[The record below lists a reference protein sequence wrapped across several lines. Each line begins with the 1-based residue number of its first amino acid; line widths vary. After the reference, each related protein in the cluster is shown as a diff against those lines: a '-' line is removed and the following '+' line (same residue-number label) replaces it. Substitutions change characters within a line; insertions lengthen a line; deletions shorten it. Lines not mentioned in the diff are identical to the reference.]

1 MSYRLALDIGTNSIG
16 WCALDL
22 DQKGRPCGV
31 SGMGVRIFP
40 DGRKATNQE
49 PLAADR
55 RLKRQMRRMRDRYLR
70 RRGQLMNAL
79 VRHGLMPAAE
89 AERKALEVLDPYAL
103 RARGLD
109 APLTLHELGRALFHL
124 NQRRGF
130 RSNRK
135 VDKDE
140 ESGKIKPAI
149 QKLRNLMAESETRTL
164 GEFLDQRHRQYQ
176 AVRSRLHGK
185 GKQAGYD
192 FYPERSLVEEEFDA
206 LWTAQAKYHPDQT
219 DAAREEIRK
228 IIFYQR
234 PLKPVRPGLCTLEP
248 EEDRAPQ
255 ALPVAQRFR
264 IYQELNHL
272 RAASPDLEE
281 RPLTLAERDTLAR
294 HLLQGKDL
302 TFDALRRKLKLPE
315 GWTFSLEAEN
325 RDKLKGDL
333 AAKVLGSKDHFGP
346 RWHTL
351 SQEDQERLVD
361 LLLVTEDEALLLGLL
376 TTEWGLTAAQA
387 AKVAVAPLPKGY
399 SRLSCKA
406 LHAVTRE
413 LAAEVVPYA
422 EAVVR
427 AGYASHSQ
435 FDTGEIHDR
444 LPYYALVL
452 QRHVMTDPDHHGN
465 PTKPAALRFGRITNP
480 TVHIALNQL
489 RKVVNALIKAQG
501 LPAQVV
507 LEVARD
513 LKNGPQARR
522 EIKDR
527 QAKNKQANDDRRKLL
542 EEMGIAVTAD
552 ALLRLRLW
560 EELAKD
566 PVARRCPY
574 TGEQISIRRL
584 FSAEVEVEHILPF
597 ARTLDNSPANMTVS
611 LRRANRYK
619 ENRTPFEAFG
629 QSRDGY
635 DWPGIVE
642 RAGEMPPNKRK
653 RFAPEALERFQEQG
667 DFLDRQL
674 VDTQYISRVA
684 REYLSCL
691 YAPRKTAPVWATP
704 GRLTSL
710 LAARWLAHGPDEPPV
725 PGQYRHLTLTREGF
739 MRKQRIDHR
748 HHAVDA
754 ALIGVTDRGLL
765 KQVADLRAREVDQG
779 VERFLA
785 GLAEP
790 WERFRDQVLEA
801 AGQIVVSHRPDHG
814 IGGQLHDENPFGIL
828 GKNDTPGNAQKY
840 APVSKL
846 VKPADLLKVKGFGLR
861 AELLRAATGRG
872 LGECRQIV
880 ARLQGMRE
888 KDAKEGINSLVGMAD
903 KDFTERVAAF
913 AASRG
918 MRRVRLRDKVALVA
932 IMDKTGRAYK
942 GVKTCGNAYYE
953 IRLKPDGIWDGDIVS
968 RLDACRPGFRTRWFR
983 TRCAELGYPLV
994 TRLFSNDMLEIIDN
1008 GERKI
1013 VYVVKLSEKQIAL
1026 AEHREADVD
1035 RRTRD
1040 PRNPFSLIYKGSPA
1054 ALQKSGARPLYV
1066 DPIGRVR
1073 YLEAPCHA
1081 SPGGGDSW

>member
-16 WCALDL
+16 WCVLDL
-22 DQKGRPCGV
+22 DAGGKPCGV
-31 SGMGVRIFP
+31 RSMGVRIFP
-40 DGRKATNQE
+40 DGRDAKTMAS
-49 PLAADR
+49 LAADR

-70 RRGQLMNAL
+70 RREQLMNAL
-79 VRHGLMPAAE
+79 IRHGLMPAAE
-89 AERKALEVLDPYAL
+89 AERKALETLDPYAL
-103 RARGLD
+103 RSRGLD
-109 APLTLHELGRALFHL
+109 APLALPELGRALFHL

-140 ESGKIKPAI
+140 ESGKIRPAI
-149 QKLRNLMAESETRTL
+149 QKLRGLMAESGTRTL
-164 GEFLDQRHRQYQ
+164 GEFLGKRHGQGLT
-176 AVRSRLHGK
+176 VRARLQGK
-185 GKQAGYD
+185 GAKAGYD

-206 LWTAQAKYHPDQT
+206 LWAVQAGHHAELI
-219 DAAREEIRK
+219 DAAREEIRD
-228 IIFYQR
+228 IIFFQR
-234 PLKPVRPGLCTLEP
+234 RLKPVDPGRCTFEP
-248 EEDRAPQ
+248 GERRASA

-272 RAASPDLEE
+272 RAASPYLEE
-281 RPLTLAERDTLAR
+281 RPLTLAERDALAQ

-302 TFDALRRKLKLPE
+302 TFATMRRKLRLPE
-315 GWTFSLEAEN
+315 GWTFSLEAGE

-333 AAKVLGSKDHFGP
+333 TAKVLGSKDRFGP
-346 RWHTL
+346 RWRAL
-351 SQEDQERLVD
+351 SPEEQERLVD
-361 LLLVTEDEALLLGLL
+361 LLLDTEDEALLLGLL
-376 TTEWGLTAAQA
+376 AADWGLDPARA
-387 AKVAVAPLPKGY
+387 AKVADAPLPTGY
-399 SRLSCKA
+399 SRLSRKA

-422 EAVVR
+422 EAVTR

-435 FDTGEIHDR
+435 FATGEIRDR
-444 LPYYALVL
+444 LPYYGIVL
-452 QRHVMTDPDHHGN
+452 QRYVTFGSGH
-465 PTKPAALRFGRITNP
+465 PADRAEERFGRITNP

-489 RKVVNALIKAQG
+489 RRVVNELVKTHG
-501 LPAQVV
+501 HPAQIVV
-507 LEVARD
+507 EVARD
-513 LKNGPQARR
+513 LKNGPDARR
-522 EIKDR
+522 EIKKR
-527 QAKNKQANDDRRKLL
+527 QAENKLANDNRRAQL
-542 EEMGIAVTAD
+542 EERGVAVTAD

-566 PVARRCPY
+566 PLARRCPY

-597 ARTLDNSPANMTVS
+597 ARTLDDSPANMTVS

-635 DWPGIVE
+635 DWQGIVE
-642 RAGEMPPNKRK
+642 RAGAMPENKRR

-674 VDTQYISRVA
+674 VDTQYIARIG
-684 REYLSCL
+684 REYLCEVCD
-691 YAPRKTAPVWATP
+691 PRQVWATP

-765 KQVADLRAREVDQG
+765 KRVADLRAREVDQG

-785 GLAEP
+785 GLDEP
-790 WERFRDQVLEA
+790 WAGFRDQVLEA
-801 AGQIVVSHRPDHG
+801 AGGIVVSHRPDHG

-903 KDFTERVAAF
+903 KDFAERVAAF
-913 AASRG
+913 AAGRG
-918 MRRVRLRDKVALVA
+918 MRRVRLRETVTLVPFR
-932 IMDKTGRAYK
+932 DRTGRAYK
-942 GVKTCGNAYYE
+942 GVKTGSNAFYE
-953 IRLKPDGIWDGDIVS
+953 IRLRPDGTWDGDIVS
-968 RLDACRPGFRTRWFR
+968 RLDACRPGFR

-994 TRLFSNDMLEIIDN
+994 TRLFSNDMLEISEN

-1054 ALQKSGARPLYV
+1054 ALQKAGARPLYV

-1073 YLEAPCHA
+1073 YLEVPCHVA
-1081 SPGGGDSW
+1081 TGGGD